1 MVLLNLL
8 LVSIISYVA
17 TKGYSLVFAIK
28 IIKDLMNRGYKLET
42 ENMKDIIANM
52 PENMKTMDKI
62 ECYIPIWNF
71 VKMLGLSYKFVKN
84 KETIYDHL
92 ANMNI
97 IVKMDDFDEN
107 DSTFDRFVKA
117 TSQDPEKASETIKA
131 KAELKKTI
139 NDLKESKNNIK
150 NETKK
155 VKVLKEIDSLLTDY
169 RAEIDKLRNVI
180 NSKNR
185 NMDYQFKLSLI
196 INEANDFMTNLST
209 EEDLDTLNNKKIFLI
224 TRLDEIKVIKKQ
236 MKNGSYV
243 ISDEERKK
251 AINLTVDYAL
261 SLRDNSVEEND
272 KAEYTDDNSDSLDTD
287 IQNSHVKK

>member
-17 TKGYSLVFAIK
+17 TKGYSLVFVIK

-52 PENMKTMDKI
+52 PEDMKTMDKI
-62 ECYIPIWNF
+62 ESYIPILNF

-185 NMDYQFKLSLI
+185 NIDYQFKLSLI

-224 TRLDEIKVIKKQ
+224 TRLDEIKVLKKQ
-236 MKNGSYV
+236 MKNNSYV

>member
-28 IIKDLMNRGYKLET
+28 IIKDLMNRGYKLEA

-52 PENMKTMDKI
+52 PEDMKTMDKI
-62 ECYIPIWNF
+62 ESYIPIWNF

-107 DSTFDRFVKA
+107 DSTFDRFLKA

-185 NMDYQFKLSLI
+185 NIDYQFKLSLI

>member
-1 MVLLNLL
+1 M
-8 LVSIISYVA
+8 
-17 TKGYSLVFAIK
+17 
-28 IIKDLMNRGYKLET
+28 
-42 ENMKDIIANM
+42 
-52 PENMKTMDKI
+52 
-62 ECYIPIWNF
+62 
-71 VKMLGLSYKFVKN
+71 
-84 KETIYDHL
+84 
-92 ANMNI
+92 
-97 IVKMDDFDEN
+97 
-107 DSTFDRFVKA
+107 
-117 TSQDPEKASETIKA
+117 
-131 KAELKKTI
+131 
-139 NDLKESKNNIK
+139 KESKNNIK

-155 VKVLKEIDSLLTDY
+155 VKVLKEIDSLLTEY
-169 RAEIDKLRNVI
+169 RVEIDKLRDVI

-185 NMDYQFKLSLI
+185 NLDYQFKLSLI

-224 TRLDEIKVIKKQ
+224 TRLDEIKVLKKQ

-272 KAEYTDDNSDSLDTD
+272 KAEYMDDNSDSLDTD

>member
-17 TKGYSLVFAIK
+17 TKGYSLVFVIK

-52 PENMKTMDKI
+52 PEDMKTMDKI
-62 ECYIPIWNF
+62 ESYIPIWNF

-185 NMDYQFKLSLI
+185 NIDYQFKLSLI

>member
-8 LVSIISYVA
+8 LISIFSYVA

-42 ENMKDIIANM
+42 KNMKDIIANM

-62 ECYIPIWNF
+62 ESYIPIWNF

-117 TSQDPEKASETIKA
+117 TSQDPEKASETIKV

-155 VKVLKEIDSLLTDY
+155 VKVLREIDSLVTDY
-169 RAEIDKLRNVI
+169 RTEIDKLRNVI

-196 INEANDFMTNLST
+196 INEANDFMENLSI

-224 TRLDEIKVIKKQ
+224 TKLEEIKELKKQ

>member
-8 LVSIISYVA
+8 LISIFSYVA

-42 ENMKDIIANM
+42 KNMKDIIANM

-62 ECYIPIWNF
+62 ESYIPIWNF

-117 TSQDPEKASETIKA
+117 TSQDPEKASETIKV

-155 VKVLKEIDSLLTDY
+155 VKVLREIDSLVTDY
-169 RAEIDKLRNVI
+169 RTEIDKLRNVI

-196 INEANDFMTNLST
+196 INEANDFMENLSI

-224 TRLDEIKVIKKQ
+224 TKLEEIKELKRQ
-236 MKNGSYV
+236 MKNNSYA
-243 ISDEERKK
+243 ISNEERNK

>member
-42 ENMKDIIANM
+42 ENMKDIMASM
-52 PENMKTMDKI
+52 PEDMKTMNKV
-62 ECYIPIWNF
+62 ESYIPIWNF
-71 VKMLGLSYKFVKN
+71 VKMIIASYKFVN
-84 KETIYDHL
+84 DKETIYDHL

-155 VKVLKEIDSLLTDY
+155 VKVLKEIDSLLTEY
-169 RAEIDKLRNVI
+169 RVEIDKLRDVI

-185 NMDYQFKLSLI
+185 NLDYQFKLSLI

-224 TRLDEIKVIKKQ
+224 TRLDEIKVLKKQ

-272 KAEYTDDNSDSLDTD
+272 KAEYMDDNSDSLDTD